1 MNTILIVD
9 DDPDIRFTFSQLL
22 SIHNYRVVT
31 LPDGNNILK
40 TLEDNDVDLII
51 LDIMLPGKSGIE
63 VLEELK
69 NNKDFKIIPVIMF
82 TAKDTEESITELV
95 ARIKAHI
102 KIKKYEDG
110 LRKINLEKQLEIL
123 KRVSVTIEHSF
134 GQPLTVILSYLSILE
149 RDIKNY
155 PELYAKF
162 SPILSKIH
170 NSVEEIKEI
179 VEKLKGT
186 TNIEITHYVES
197 IKMLK
202 IDNIKKSRE

>member
-82 TAKDTEESITELV
+82 TAKDTEETLKKAFELG
-95 ARIKAHI
+95 ANDF
-102 KIKKYEDG
+102 IKKDKEE
-110 LRKINLEKQLEIL
+110 EKAE
-123 KRVSVTIEHSF
+123 
-134 GQPLTVILSYLSILE
+134 
-149 RDIKNY
+149 
-155 PELYAKF
+155 
-162 SPILSKIH
+162 
-170 NSVEEIKEI
+170 
-179 VEKLKGT
+179 
-186 TNIEITHYVES
+186 
-197 IKMLK
+197 
-202 IDNIKKSRE
+202 